1 MARTKLD
8 LNLLRNINV
17 FESVSQARVKD
28 CFEDLNGNL
37 IFIVHPG
44 EASKA
49 IGKRGVTVN
58 KVSSLLRKK
67 IKVVEFVPS
76 VEKFIINLIYPL
88 KVNSIEF
95 DDGVVLI
102 KDNDRQ
108 KKSMLIGRNAKNLRF
123 LETIVKKYFPQVN
136 EIKVI

>member
-8 LNLLRNINV
+8 LNLLRYINL
-17 FESVSQARVKD
+17 FESISQARVKD
-28 CFEDLNGNL
+28 CFEDLMGNL
-37 IFIVHPG
+37 IFIVYPG

-49 IGKRGVTVN
+49 IGKRGVNIN
-58 KVSSLLRKK
+58 KTSSLINKK
-67 IKVVEFVPS
+67 IKVVEFNPD
-76 VEKFIINLIYPL
+76 VEKFITNLIYPL
-88 KVNSIEF
+88 KVNSVEF
-95 DDGVVLI
+95 NDGLVII

-123 LETIVKKYFPQVN
+123 LESIVKKYFPQVN

>member
-1 MARTKLD
+1 MVRTKLD
-8 LNLLRNINV
+8 INLLRNINL
-17 FESVSQARVKD
+17 FESISQSRVKD
-28 CFEDLNGNL
+28 CFEDMQGNL

-49 IGKRGVTVN
+49 IGKKGTNVN
-58 KVSSLLRKK
+58 KAAMLLRKK
-67 IKVVEFVPS
+67 LKVVEFNPN
-76 VEKFIINLIYPL
+76 VEKFITNLIYPL

-95 DDGVVLI
+95 NEGIVLI

-108 KKSMLIGRNAKNLRF
+108 KKSLLIGRNAKNLRF
-123 LETIVKKYFPQVN
+123 LESIVKKYFPQVN